1 MRESSVVAM
10 AARQSMTSN
19 QDVQRRGDRSR
30 WTSDRE
36 RPSDQAM
43 IEATI
48 AAKVGKNVAT
58 SAVAEAA
65 MFETMNLTT
74 EPEE

>member
-1 MRESSVVAM
+1 MAM

-36 RPSDQAM
+36 RPSDQVNDRSDDRGKGW
-43 IEATI
+43 EL
-48 AAKVGKNVAT
+48 KNVAT
-58 SAVAEAA
+58 SAVEEAA

-74 EPEE
+74 APEE